1 MDYMI
6 SRLVRLTF
14 DFYLKE
20 DPIVK
25 ITSDE
30 FDGSLIDFRA
40 NRSQFSTGR
49 PVFLRE

>member
-1 MDYMI
+1 MI
-6 SRLVRLTF
+6 KQLVRLMF
-14 DFYLKE
+14 DFL
-20 DPIVK
+20 K

-30 FDGSLIDFRA
+30 FDGSLIDFRG